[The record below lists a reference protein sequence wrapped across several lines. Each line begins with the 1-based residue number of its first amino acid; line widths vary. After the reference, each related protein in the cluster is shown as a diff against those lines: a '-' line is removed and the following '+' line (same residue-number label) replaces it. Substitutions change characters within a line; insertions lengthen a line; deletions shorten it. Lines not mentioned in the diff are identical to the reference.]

1 MGILNVTPD
10 SFSDGGNYNDI
21 DKAVKQAEKMVADGD
36 DIIDIGG
43 ESTRPGYTPVTIE
56 EEIERVAPIIE
67 KIKATLPVPISI
79 DTFKSETAEAAINA
93 GADMINDIWGAKYD
107 PRIAKV
113 AAEYQVP
120 IILTHNRKEAVYKTL
135 IDDMKT
141 DLFESISIAKEQGV
155 KDEQIIIDPGIGFA
169 KSMEENVDAI
179 RQINLFNDM
188 CFYVLIGTSR
198 ISIIYND
205 IVSFVEELY
214 TG

>member
-21 DKAVKQAEKMVADGD
+21 DKAVKQAEKMVADGA

-107 PRIAKV
+107 QRSAKV
-113 AAEYQVP
+113 AAEYEFH
-120 IILTHNRKEAVYKTL
+120 IIVMHNRKEAVYKTL

-169 KSMEENVDAI
+169 KSMEENLEAI
-179 RQINLFNDM
+179 RQINRFKDM
-188 CFYVLIGTSR
+188 GYPVLLGTARKRIIGQIGSASCR
-198 ISIIYND
+198 
-205 IVSFVEELY
+205 EE
-214 TG
+214 